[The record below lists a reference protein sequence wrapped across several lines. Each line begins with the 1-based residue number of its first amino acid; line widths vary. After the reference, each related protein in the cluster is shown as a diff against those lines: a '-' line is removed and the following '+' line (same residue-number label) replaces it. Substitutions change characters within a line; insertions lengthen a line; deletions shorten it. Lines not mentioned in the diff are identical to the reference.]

1 MPRLLLINP
10 INPVN
15 IFSFLKSKF
24 GKNNGV
30 VFVPPI
36 GLGYIAAVTPE
47 SWQIKILDEAVDPF
61 EFETADLVGITAT
74 TGQAPR
80 AYEIAD
86 IYRRKKIP
94 VVMGGIHVS
103 FRPEEALSHAD
114 SVVIG
119 EAEDIWS
126 RVIEDFT
133 GNKLK
138 QVYRGS
144 AADLG
149 KAVVPRRQLFSR
161 KYRIGSIMTS
171 RGCPFSCDFCTV
183 TIFNGSKLRRRS
195 IQHVIGELKTIPQ
208 KYLLFLDDNL
218 LGYTKEHKTQ
228 VKNLFSEMIKQPIRK
243 KWVAQTSINS
253 LADRSVL
260 ELARKAGCIGF
271 FVGMES
277 VNEEV
282 LKTMNKSANLKTGI
296 GSYIKNIREIHKHGM
311 IVMGNFVLG
320 YERGL
325 EELRWDTQWMKK
337 SPLDIVNFAILT
349 PYPGTKIFDRLNEG
363 KKIIKNNFPDD
374 WGFYDADH
382 PVSQMS
388 YLKPG
393 EIHKGIQERFLCLY
407 SYSAIIIRF
416 FRTFIATH
424 SLLPSIVALLVN
436 VLWVRNKN
444 RARLIILKSFLEKQ
458 DRDSRYM
465 H

>member
-1 MPRLLLINP
+1 
-10 INPVN
+10 
-15 IFSFLKSKF
+15 
-24 GKNNGV
+24 
-30 VFVPPI
+30 
-36 GLGYIAAVTPE
+36 LGYIAAVTPE
-47 SWQIKILDEAVDPF
+47 YWRIKILDEAVDPF

-86 IYRRKKIP
+86 IYRSKNIP

-114 SVVIG
+114 SIVIG

-138 QVYRGS
+138 QVYRG
-144 AADLG
+144 AAVDLG
-149 KAVVPRRQLFSR
+149 KAVVPRRDLFSR
-161 KYRIGSIMTS
+161 KYRIGSVMTS

-183 TIFNGSKLRRRS
+183 TIFNGSKLRRRA
-195 IQHVIGELKTIPQ
+195 IPQLIGELKTIPQ

-218 LGYTKEHKTQ
+218 LGYTKEHRTQ
-228 VKNLFSEMIKQPIRK
+228 AKNLFSEMINQPIRK
-243 KWVAQTSINS
+243 RWVAQTSINS

-282 LKTMNKSANLKTGI
+282 LKKMNKSANLRTGI
-296 GSYIKNIREIHKHGM
+296 GSYIENIRAIHKHGM

-320 YERGL
+320 YERSL
-325 EELRWDTQWMKK
+325 EELSRDTQWMKK

-349 PYPGTKIFDRLNEG
+349 PYPGTKIFDRLNKD
-363 KKIIKNNFPDD
+363 KKIIKNNFPED
-374 WGFYDADH
+374 WGYYDADH

-388 YLKPG
+388 YLEPR
-393 EIHKGIQERFLCLY
+393 EIHKGIRERYLSLY
-407 SYSAIIIRF
+407 SYSAIIKRF
-416 FRTFIATH
+416 LRTFIATRR
-424 SLLPSIVALLVN
+424 LLPSIVALLIN
-436 VLWVRNKN
+436 IFWVRNKN
-444 RARLIILKSFLEKQ
+444 RARLVILKSLLGKQ
-458 DRDSRYM
+458 VHSS
-465 H
+465 HFT

>member
-24 GKNNGV
+24 CKNNGV

-36 GLGYIAAVTPE
+36 GLGIIAAVTPE
-47 SWQIKILDEAVDPF
+47 YWQIKILDEAVDPF

-86 IYRRKKIP
+86 IYRRKNIP

-114 SVVIG
+114 SIVIG

-133 GNKLK
+133 GKELK
-138 QVYRGS
+138 QVYRG
-144 AADLG
+144 AAVDLG
-149 KAVVPRRQLFSR
+149 KAVVPRRELFSR
-161 KYRIGSIMTS
+161 KYRIGSVMTS

-183 TIFNGSKLRRRS
+183 TVFNGSKLRRRA

-218 LGYTKEHKTQ
+218 LGYTKEHRKQ
-228 VKNLFSEMIKQPIRK
+228 AKNLFSEMINQRIRK

-253 LADRSVL
+253 LVDKSVL

-282 LKTMNKSANLKTGI
+282 LKRMNKSANLRTGVS
-296 GSYIKNIREIHKHGM
+296 SYIESIRKIHKHGM

-325 EELRWDTQWMKK
+325 EELSRDTQWMKK

-349 PYPGTKIFDRLNEG
+349 PYPGTKIFDRLNKD
-363 KKIIKNNFPDD
+363 KKIIKNNFPED
-374 WGFYDADH
+374 WGYYDADH

-388 YLKPG
+388 YLEPG
-393 EIHKGIQERFLCLY
+393 EIHKGIRERFLSLY
-407 SYSAIIIRF
+407 SYSAIIKRF
-416 FRTFIATH
+416 FRTFFATH
-424 SLLPSIVALLVN
+424 SLLPSIVALLIN
-436 VLWVRNKN
+436 MFWVRNKN
-444 RARLIILKSFLEKQ
+444 RARLIILKSLMGKQ
-458 DRDSRYM
+458 VHSSQ
-465 H
+465 